1 MKLYDYQLAPN
12 PRRVRIF
19 LAEKGITVPTVQV
32 DLRAGEQFTP
42 EFRAINPECTVPVLE
57 FDDGRRIAEVI
68 AICLYFELAHPEPA
82 LMGVGAQDRAIVAD
96 WHHRIERQG
105 FWAIA
110 DAFRNSAPGLM
121 GRALPGPDD
130 YEQIP
135 ALAERGRARTARF
148 FEMLDR
154 HLAGRRFVAS
164 DRYTIA
170 DHHGARDGQLR
181 LSDQPRDPGR
191 LQPSAALARDRFG
204 APERRR
210 LIAGSSS
217 DRLAA
222 ACEELIFDRQ
232 CEWRLGGVTC
242 SFAWRLTNGLIGQQQ
257 RGPICRHLRVLKR
270 RQIYIDRRA

>member
-19 LAEKGITVPTVQV
+19 LAEKGITLPTVQV

-105 FWAIA
+105 FWAIG

-135 ALAERGRARTARF
+135 ALAERGRARTARS
-148 FEMLDR
+148 LATNR
-154 HLAGRRFVAS
+154 APRQVAVQHLEEPVWPLGAGLGIGHAPLNMRTNTKQFCIRV
-164 DRYTIA
+164 
-170 DHHGARDGQLR
+170 
-181 LSDQPRDPGR
+181 
-191 LQPSAALARDRFG
+191 ALA
-204 APERRR
+204 
-210 LIAGSSS
+210 
-217 DRLAA
+217 
-222 ACEELIFDRQ
+222 
-232 CEWRLGGVTC
+232 
-242 SFAWRLTNGLIGQQQ
+242 
-257 RGPICRHLRVLKR
+257 LR
-270 RQIYIDRRA
+270 

>member
-57 FDDGRRIAEVI
+57 FDDGRRIAEVV
-68 AICLYFELAHPEPA
+68 AICLYFELTHSEPA

-105 FWAIA
+105 FWAIG

-121 GRALPGPDD
+121 GRA
-130 YEQIP
+130 
-135 ALAERGRARTARF
+135 RTTRF

-154 HLAGRRFVAS
+154 HLAGRQFVAS

-170 DHHGARDGQLR
+170 DIMALVTRDV
-181 LSDQPRDPGR
+181 P
-191 LQPSAALARDRFG
+191 AAVSGD
-204 APERRR
+204 
-210 LIAGSSS
+210 
-217 DRLAA
+217 
-222 ACEELIFDRQ
+222 
-232 CEWRLGGVTC
+232 
-242 SFAWRLTNGLIGQQQ
+242 
-257 RGPICRHLRVLKR
+257 
-270 RQIYIDRRA
+270 

>member
-42 EFRAINPECTVPVLE
+42 EFRSINPECTVPALE

-105 FWAIA
+105 FWAVG
-110 DAFRNSAPGLM
+110 DAFRNSAPGLK

-130 YEQIP
+130 YEQIS
-135 ALAERGRARTARF
+135 ALAERGLARTARF

-154 HLAGRRFVAS
+154 HLAGREIVAS

-170 DHHGARDGQLR
+170 DIMALVTVNFAARIKLTIPEGCSHLR
-181 LSDQPRDPGR
+181 CWHETVSAR
-191 LQPSAALARDRFG
+191 PSAAA
-204 APERRR
+204 
-210 LIAGSSS
+210 
-217 DRLAA
+217 
-222 ACEELIFDRQ
+222 
-232 CEWRLGGVTC
+232 
-242 SFAWRLTNGLIGQQQ
+242 
-257 RGPICRHLRVLKR
+257 
-270 RQIYIDRRA
+270 

>member
-1 MKLYDYQLAPN
+1 M
-12 PRRVRIF
+12 
-19 LAEKGITVPTVQV
+19 PTVQV

-135 ALAERGRARTARF
+135 ALAERGRARTTRF

-154 HLAGRRFVAS
+154 HLAGRQFVAS
-164 DRYTIA
+164 DSYTIA
-170 DHHGARDGQLR
+170 DIMALVTINFASRINLAIPEDCSHLRRWHETVSAR
-181 LSDQPRDPGR
+181 
-191 LQPSAALARDRFG
+191 PSAAA
-204 APERRR
+204 
-210 LIAGSSS
+210 
-217 DRLAA
+217 
-222 ACEELIFDRQ
+222 
-232 CEWRLGGVTC
+232 
-242 SFAWRLTNGLIGQQQ
+242 
-257 RGPICRHLRVLKR
+257 
-270 RQIYIDRRA
+270 

>member
-19 LAEKGITVPTVQV
+19 LAEKGITVPTVQI

-105 FWAIA
+105 FWAIG
-110 DAFRNSAPGLM
+110 DAFRNSAPGLI

-135 ALAERGRARTARF
+135 ALAERGRVRLQHFFAWLDAR
-148 FEMLDR
+148 
-154 HLAGRRFVAS
+154 LADNEFVCGPHF
-164 DRYTIA
+164 TIA
-170 DHHGARDGQLR
+170 DIRGMAVDFSARAKLR
-181 LSDQPRDPGR
+181 PPEHLAH
-191 LQPSAALARDRFG
+191 LQR
-204 APERRR
+204 
-210 LIAGSSS
+210 
-217 DRLAA
+217 
-222 ACEELIFDRQ
+222 
-232 CEWRLGGVTC
+232 
-242 SFAWRLTNGLIGQQQ
+242 
-257 RGPICRHLRVLKR
+257 
-270 RQIYIDRRA
+270 

>member
-42 EFRAINPECTVPVLE
+42 EFRSINPECTVPVLE

-68 AICLYFELAHPEPA
+68 AICLYFELAHPEPP

-105 FWAIA
+105 FWAVG
-110 DAFRNSAPGLM
+110 DAFRNSVPGLK

-154 HLAGRRFVAS
+154 HLAGRQFVAG
-164 DRYTIA
+164 DRCTIA
-170 DHHGARDGQLR
+170 DIMALVTVDFAARINLAIPEGCGHLR
-181 LSDQPRDPGR
+181 CWHEAVSAR
-191 LQPSAALARDRFG
+191 PSAAA
-204 APERRR
+204 
-210 LIAGSSS
+210 
-217 DRLAA
+217 
-222 ACEELIFDRQ
+222 
-232 CEWRLGGVTC
+232 
-242 SFAWRLTNGLIGQQQ
+242 
-257 RGPICRHLRVLKR
+257 
-270 RQIYIDRRA
+270 

>member
-19 LAEKGITVPTVQV
+19 LVEKGITVPTVQV

-68 AICLYFELAHPEPA
+68 AICLYFELAHPEPP
-82 LMGVGAQDRAIVAD
+82 LMGADPQDRAIVAD

-105 FWAIA
+105 FWAVG
-110 DAFRNSAPGLM
+110 DAFRNSAPGLK

-135 ALAERGRARTARF
+135 ALAERGRARTTRF

-154 HLAGRRFVAS
+154 QLAGRPFVAC

-170 DHHGARDGQLR
+170 DIMALVTVDFAARINLAIPESCSHLR
-181 LSDQPRDPGR
+181 RWHETVSVR
-191 LQPSAALARDRFG
+191 PSAAA
-204 APERRR
+204 
-210 LIAGSSS
+210 
-217 DRLAA
+217 
-222 ACEELIFDRQ
+222 
-232 CEWRLGGVTC
+232 
-242 SFAWRLTNGLIGQQQ
+242 
-257 RGPICRHLRVLKR
+257 
-270 RQIYIDRRA
+270 